1 MVVRKITERLQGLK
15 EIEILGK
22 VTINS
27 SISKENE
34 QEIKDLA
41 NILCK

>member
-1 MVVRKITERLQGLK
+1 VFCAKIKVQGLK

-22 VTINS
+22 ITINL

-34 QEIKDLA
+34 QEIKELA
-41 NILCK
+41 RVLCK

>member
-1 MVVRKITERLQGLK
+1 VFCAKIKAQGLK

-22 VTINS
+22 ITINS

-34 QEIKDLA
+34 QEIKELA
-41 NILCK
+41 RVLCK